1 MHCSPRDVMPGF
13 DVSKGGSLILC
24 NARIA
29 SGNELDWEPGE
40 PIQRPQNPVVD
51 VRGLCGVHCAVG
63 WHLCHAQSL
72 CCPYVGVVPMAGGA
86 SALCFQG
93 HRLATW
99 SSTSL
104 RVRACQPVWC
114 WRAGVTSER
123 AACGGGGR
131 SYFSERGTSGRGP
144 QKPNQD
150 SLIVMPFEG
159 DTPRAMFGVF
169 DGHGPFGEHA
179 SVSWATWLPRGVSL
193 CVHSP
198 WSRLR
203 VRACLSCS
211 SCSALLPHAL
221 DQGRARWVAVG
232 AVAPLAAS
240 IVQCFE
246 VSRWCHHRAPLLWRQ
261 ACGSAC

>member
-1 MHCSPRDVMPGF
+1 M
-13 DVSKGGSLILC
+13 L
-24 NARIA
+24 
-29 SGNELDWEPGE
+29 
-40 PIQRPQNPVVD
+40 
-51 VRGLCGVHCAVG
+51 
-63 WHLCHAQSL
+63 
-72 CCPYVGVVPMAGGA
+72 
-86 SALCFQG
+86 
-93 HRLATW
+93 
-99 SSTSL
+99 SL
-104 RVRACQPVWC
+104 RWRCPHGRWSFRTLLPRPPSRDRAFNCATGACLPC

-123 AACGGGGR
+123 AACGGGGP